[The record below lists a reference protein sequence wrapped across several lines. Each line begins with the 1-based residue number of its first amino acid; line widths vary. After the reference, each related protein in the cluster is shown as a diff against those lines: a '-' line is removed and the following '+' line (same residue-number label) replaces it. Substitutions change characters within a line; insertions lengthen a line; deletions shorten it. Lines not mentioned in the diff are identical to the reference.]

1 MGLLPVMRG
10 AFDLLGS
17 GKPARLLKVREN
29 EQAIL
34 QNLQLLTAKPVLYV
48 CNVDEKSASSSNHYS
63 NTVTE
68 LAESENACSVVIC
81 EGLEAD
87 LSQLNNVEKTEY
99 LLDLGIQKN
108 RAGSNDKCRL

>member
-1 MGLLPVMRG
+1 M
-10 AFDLLGS
+10 
-17 GKPARLLKVREN
+17 
-29 EQAIL
+29 
-34 QNLQLLTAKPVLYV
+34 LYV

-68 LAESENACSVVIC
+68 LAESENARSVVIC

-99 LLDLGIQKN
+99 LLDLGIQKTGLDRMIN
-108 RAGSNDKCRL
+108 AGYELLNLMTYFTAGPKETRAWTVPKGSTAPRAAR